1 MQMDSQIKVSIV
13 TTTYNSAATIV
24 DTVRSVIS
32 QNYPNIEYI
41 IIDGDSRDETLLKIA
56 PYKEQ
61 IAKIISEPDN
71 GIYDAMNKGIQMATG
86 DVVGILNSDDF
97 FTSDDIISTLVA
109 EFVADKD
116 LAAVYGDV
124 HFVREP
130 DLKSCV
136 RYYSSA
142 IFSPRM
148 FRFGFMPAHPSF
160 YMRREYYT
168 RYGLYDLNFRIAAD
182 YELLVRMLYKHN
194 LKIKYLK
201 KDFVTMRVG
210 GISTRNIP
218 NRVLISRED
227 VKACR
232 QNGIYTNLLFICFKY
247 LYKVFE
253 FRWWR

>member
-1 MQMDSQIKVSIV
+1 MQIASQIKVSIITV
-13 TTTYNSAATIV
+13 TYNSAATIV
-24 DTVRSVIS
+24 DTVRSVMS
-32 QNYPNIEYI
+32 QTYPNIEYI
-41 IIDGDSRDETLLKIA
+41 IIDGGSKDDTLLKVA

-61 IAKIISEPDN
+61 IATLISEPDK
-71 GIYDAMNKGIQMATG
+71 GIYDAMNKGISMATG

-97 FTSDDIISTLVA
+97 FTSDKVVETLAA
-109 EFVADKD
+109 EFVKDKE

-130 DLKSCV
+130 DLKTCV

-160 YMRREYYT
+160 YMRREHYT

-194 LKIKYLK
+194 LKTKYLK
-201 KDFVTMRVG
+201 TDFVTMRVG

-218 NRVLISRED
+218 NRLLISRED

-232 QNGIYTNLLFICFKY
+232 QNGLYTNLFLICFKY

>member
-1 MQMDSQIKVSIV
+1 MQTSTQIKVSII
-13 TTTYNSAATIV
+13 TATYNSASTIV
-24 DTVRSVIS
+24 DTVRSVMS
-32 QNYPNIEYI
+32 QTHPNIEYI
-41 IIDGDSRDETLLKIA
+41 IIDGGSKDETLRLIE
-56 PYKEQ
+56 PYREH
-61 IAKIISEPDN
+61 IAKIVSEPDK
-71 GIYDAMNKGIQMATG
+71 GIYDAMNKGISMATG

-97 FTSDDIISTLVA
+97 FTSDDVVSALAT
-109 EFVADKD
+109 EFATDKE
-116 LAAVYGDV
+116 LAAIYGDV

-130 DLKSCV
+130 DLNTCV

-160 YMRREYYT
+160 YLRRGHYL
-168 RYGLYDLNFRIAAD
+168 RHGVYDLNFRIAAD
-182 YELLVRMLYKHN
+182 YELLVRMLHKN
-194 LKIKYLK
+194 RLKTKYLK

-210 GISTRNIP
+210 GISTRNIH
-218 NRVLISRED
+218 NRLLISKED

-232 QNGIYTNLLFICFKY
+232 QNGLYTNLFFICFKY